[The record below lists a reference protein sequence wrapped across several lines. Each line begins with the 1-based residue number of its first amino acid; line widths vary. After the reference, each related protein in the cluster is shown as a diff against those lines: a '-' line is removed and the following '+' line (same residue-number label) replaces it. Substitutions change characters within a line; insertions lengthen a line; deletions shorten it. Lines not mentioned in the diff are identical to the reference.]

1 MRRFQSD
8 SDFIASLDK
17 AQSDYFFSRFSGLQ
31 DGLQQAL
38 RHISCGLGAV
48 GALNSD
54 AMSVRLAAADA
65 TGSWEHLSAS
75 LDGEATAAQTESQ

>member
-1 MRRFQSD
+1 MKFQSD

-17 AQSDYFFSRFSGLQ
+17 AQRDYFFSRFSGLQ
-31 DGLQQAL
+31 DGLQEAL
-38 RHISCGLGAV
+38 RDLSRGLGAV

-65 TGSWEHLSAS
+65 AGSRGRPRAS
-75 LDGEATAAQTESQ
+75 RDGGANASTPESP